1 MSNDETRGN
10 QSPDRQDALIDP
22 NQSLQTH
29 LEYIDSITR
38 ALLAR
43 TTPPNASAVDHLEPD
58 QRRELRRHLRQIRA
72 EASRV
77 GLLAIG
83 PEASM
88 PYRPD
93 TANVLTYSGPD
104 ALPDTTDDHSES
116 DQSTVKD
123 QPSHDT
129 ADDQPSN
136 ASNDTQPSNTPA
148 DNQPSQNTPDD
159 TQPSNTPADN
169 QPSQNT
175 PDDTQPSNTSDDHDT
190 RGEPDE

>member
-1 MSNDETRGN
+1 MSNDETRGTKT
-10 QSPDRQDALIDP
+10 PDRQDAPIDP

-43 TTPPNASAVDHLEPD
+43 TTPPNATAVDHLEPD

-72 EASRV
+72 EASHV

-104 ALPDTTDDHSES
+104 ALPDTPADHSTP
-116 DQSTVKD
+116 DQSTTED
-123 QPSHDT
+123 QPSHET
-129 ADDQPSN
+129 ADD
-136 ASNDTQPSNTPA
+136 
-148 DNQPSQNTPDD
+148 QPSQNTPDD
-159 TQPSNTPADN
+159 TR
-169 QPSQNT
+169 PSQNT
-175 PDDTQPSNTSDDHDT
+175 PDDTRPSQNTPDDTRPSQNTPDDHDT
-190 RGEPDE
+190 GGEPDE

>member
-10 QSPDRQDALIDP
+10 QSPDRQDAPIDP
-22 NQSLQTH
+22 NQPLQTH

-93 TANVLTYSGPD
+93 TANVLTYSGPE
-104 ALPDTTDDHSES
+104 ALPDIPDDHSAP
-116 DQSTVKD
+116 DQSIAED

-136 ASNDTQPSNTPA
+136 AS
-148 DNQPSQNTPDD
+148 
-159 TQPSNTPADN
+159 
-169 QPSQNT
+169 
-175 PDDTQPSNTSDDHDT
+175 DDTQPSNTSDDDHDT